1 MRSLPSWLTAGVA
14 GAAFLAPALAAH
26 AEPYR
31 FHYDH
36 VLGTSLDVTVMA
48 RDEASALAA
57 LTAAKTEIV
66 RLDALLSAWRPEA
79 ELARLNQ
86 ADEAKVSPELY
97 AVLTRCEGWRRATGG
112 AFDCRMG
119 GPLKLWREAETI
131 GGGVDAQTL
140 QGALAAAH
148 ADIGFDP
155 AERRIRRPEGVLFT
169 VDGMAKGYVIDAAL
183 NAARRASPGVSGVMI
198 DVGGDLRCWG
208 RAPEAAGW
216 RVGVAA
222 VGDADNALPAQV
234 LRVSDKAV
242 AFSGRGQRDLTVQGC
257 AVSHTLTPDNGQP
270 VAAVTR
276 AVVVAP
282 SAADADALATAFM
295 AMAPHDAMA
304 LANRLEGVE
313 ALVSGADG
321 RNYASNA
328 WTAAV
333 EDAPRPIPASLAMP
347 MTGAAGAA
355 AAAQGFT
362 LDFAYN
368 VPKLDA
374 DPYHAPY
381 VVAWITDTN
390 HKLVR
395 TLLILGQKPRY
406 VTENYVWWR
415 RYGRETP
422 QVVDT
427 LAKPTRMPGRYA
439 AHWDGKDEAGQP
451 VAPGHYIFHI
461 EASREK
467 GGHTYETVDI
477 DVGGP
482 MVMKTATPKDELGAL
497 ELRYGPAK

>member
-1 MRSLPSWLTAGVA
+1 
-14 GAAFLAPALAAH
+14 
-26 AEPYR
+26 
-31 FHYDH
+31 
-36 VLGTSLDVTVMA
+36 
-48 RDEASALAA
+48 
-57 LTAAKTEIV
+57 
-66 RLDALLSAWRPEA
+66 
-79 ELARLNQ
+79 
-86 ADEAKVSPELY
+86 
-97 AVLTRCEGWRRATGG
+97 
-112 AFDCRMG
+112 
-119 GPLKLWREAETI
+119 
-131 GGGVDAQTL
+131 
-140 QGALAAAH
+140 
-148 ADIGFDP
+148 
-155 AERRIRRPEGVLFT
+155 
-169 VDGMAKGYVIDAAL
+169 
-183 NAARRASPGVSGVMI
+183 
-198 DVGGDLRCWG
+198 
-208 RAPEAAGW
+208 
-216 RVGVAA
+216 
-222 VGDADNALPAQV
+222 
-234 LRVSDKAV
+234 
-242 AFSGRGQRDLTVQGC
+242 
-257 AVSHTLTPDNGQP
+257 
-270 VAAVTR
+270 
-276 AVVVAP
+276 
-282 SAADADALATAFM
+282 
-295 AMAPHDAMA
+295 
-304 LANRLEGVE
+304 
-313 ALVSGADG
+313 LVSGADG

-333 EDAPRPIPASLAMP
+333 EDAPRPIPAALALP

-467 GGHTYETVDI
+467 GGHTYETVEI